1 MAAVGPICIKHG
13 NSVQIM
19 HKNVRGVLEQD
30 QVNQQMGEVQD
41 ISAVSPNHHGT
52 GKLAQIGIRHDVGA
66 RSQI

>member
-1 MAAVGPICIKHG
+1 M
-13 NSVQIM
+13 QIM

-30 QVNQQMGEVQD
+30 QVNQQMGEVQG